1 MVAAILVCVVMSAA
15 AQEQGGPTGKPIQR
29 IMKSAKGDADAAA
42 VRLLQIQSGIDRL
55 KAKLAAN
62 PGDKVTRYALIQLL
76 TIALD
81 SPADA
86 AKYLNDDCDES
97 LRKYVPLAA
106 KPPEELKE
114 AQCLALAQWYEQ
126 FIDKGFMRTSKAN
139 AAGRAVRYYR
149 QFLSLH
155 EAKDTVGVGARL
167 ALKNLEAR
175 IKKLGLKLP
184 AAYGPLQG
192 SPPEHLLTAK
202 LELNPKLPAISG
214 WGSASTPLI
223 YANTAAT
230 PTAVVKGAITV
241 PARSV
246 AFHPSPTLDIAVGW
260 RNPSAGRVSVR
271 AKVTDAHPSGGNG
284 VEWSIVLRDAKSGRK
299 VLAGGTVGM
308 GGSQT
313 IPPPADAAKLAAVTV
328 VPGET
333 ISLVVGSRGSHACD
347 STSIELTITDVG
359 GSGRTWNLAKD
370 VVSNMQ
376 AGNPHADSF
385 GNKKVWYF
393 YAPPHLAGMAKR
405 EEPYKK
411 PLEESDRKAA
421 QLWKIYQR
429 LHKKHD
435 KDGDGKLDDAERKA
449 YSEEYLQQAKIM
461 QWDKNGDG
469 RLSDAERKEME
480 AKQAEE
486 NRRR

>member
-1 MVAAILVCVVMSAA
+1 MVAAIVVCVVMSAA
-15 AQEQGGPTGKPIQR
+15 AQEQ
-29 IMKSAKGDADAAA
+29 GDADAAA

-81 SPADA
+81 SPAEA

-106 KPPEELKE
+106 KPPKELKE

-126 FIDKGFMRTSKAN
+126 FIDKGSMRTSKAN
-139 AAGRAVRYYR
+139 AAGRAVRYYL

-155 EAKDTVGVGARL
+155 EAKDAVGVGARL
-167 ALKNLEAR
+167 ALKNLEVR

-184 AAYGPLQG
+184 GVAYGPLQG

-202 LELNPKLPAISG
+202 LEPNPKLPAISG
-214 WGSASTPLI
+214 WGTNSTPLI
-223 YANTAAT
+223 YANTAGT
-230 PTAVVKGAITV
+230 STIVVKGAITV

-246 AFHPSPTLDIAVGW
+246 AFHPSPTHDIAVGW

-284 VEWSIVLRDAKSGRK
+284 VEWSIVLRDAKSRRK
-299 VLAGGTVGM
+299 VLAGGTVDR

-313 IPPPADAAKLAAVTV
+313 IPPAADAAKLAAVTV

-333 ISLVVGSRGSHACD
+333 ISLVVGPRGSYGCD
-347 STSIELTITDVG
+347 STSIELTITEVG
-359 GSGRTWNLAKD
+359 GSGRTWNLARD

-393 YAPPHLAGMAKR
+393 YAPPHSAAMAKR
-405 EEPYKK
+405 EEAYKK
-411 PLEESDRKAA
+411 PLDESARKAA

-435 KDGDGKLDDAERKA
+435 KDGDGRLNEAERKA
-449 YSEEYLQQAKIM
+449 YSEEYLQQAKII

-480 AKQAEE
+480 EKQAESKKRAEE
-486 NRRR
+486 NRHR